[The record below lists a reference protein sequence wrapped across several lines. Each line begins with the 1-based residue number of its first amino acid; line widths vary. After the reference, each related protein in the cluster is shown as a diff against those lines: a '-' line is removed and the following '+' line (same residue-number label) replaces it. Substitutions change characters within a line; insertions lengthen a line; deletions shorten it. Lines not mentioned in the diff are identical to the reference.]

1 MSQELKVPRLG
12 ESISQVELGQWLK
25 AEGDHVEKDE
35 PLVELETDKATVEL
49 PAPVSGILGK
59 ILKRKG
65 ELAAVGEVV
74 GSVEEAETGAV
85 AGPVRSGESKL
96 AVPLSVEA
104 APARPIPAE
113 ASLQAAA
120 GGMTEPPAPV
130 PAPARPQ
137 APPRPPARRAAG
149 DEDEPWRPEPRV
161 MPAAKRLLSEHG
173 LEARD
178 VKPTGPGGRILKE
191 DVLRKVAS
199 EDAKEP
205 AALPEPHA
213 PPAAVAPRPGHAP
226 VASPA
231 ALPAAGTVARPVPP
245 ASPIADRTGAPGLE
259 RSAPATPPH
268 VPGGPGEELV
278 PMTPIR
284 RRIAERLVSAQHTAA
299 LLTTFNEVDMSS
311 VQALRRQHQEAFT
324 QRHGVKLGLMSFF
337 VKASIEALRLVP
349 QINAEV
355 RGSDIV
361 YRRYYDI
368 GVAVGGGRGLV
379 VPVLRGADA
388 MGFGDIERTI
398 ADLAARAAAGKLM
411 PDELAGGTFTI
422 SNGGIY
428 GSLLSTPIVNPPQS
442 GILGLHS
449 IQDRPVAR
457 DGAVVIRPMMYV
469 ALTYDHRIVDGREAV
484 TFLKRIKDCVEE
496 PARRLI
502 DA

>member
-1 MSQELKVPRLG
+1 MSHELKVPRLG

-25 AEGDHVEKDE
+25 AEGERVEKDE

-49 PAPVSGILGK
+49 PAPASGILGK
-59 ILKRKG
+59 ILKQKG

-104 APARPIPAE
+104 APARPIPA
-113 ASLQAAA
+113 AT
-120 GGMTEPPAPV
+120 GGTTEPPDAPA

-149 DEDEPWRPEPRV
+149 DDDEPWRPEPRV

-178 VKPTGPGGRILKE
+178 VKATGPGGRILKE

-199 EDAKEP
+199 ADAMEP
-205 AALPEPHA
+205 AGLPEPHA
-213 PPAAVAPRPGHAP
+213 PPVAAAPRSGHAP
-226 VASPA
+226 VASLA
-231 ALPAAGTVARPVPP
+231 ASPAAGTVTRPVPP
-245 ASPIADRTGAPGLE
+245 AAPAADRPASPGLE
-259 RSAPATPPH
+259 RSTPAMPPH
-268 VPGGPGEELV
+268 VPGGPGEEIV

-311 VQALRRQHQEAFT
+311 VQALRKQHQEAFT

-337 VKASIEALRLVP
+337 IKASIEALKLVP

-361 YRRYYDI
+361 FRRYYDI

-398 ADLAARAAAGKLM
+398 ADLAARASAGKLM

-496 PARRLI
+496 PARMLI